1 MPEAP
6 EVETVR
12 RTLERQLKGHQI
24 TGVSITHPKLADNM
38 PASEMEEKLT
48 GEHLNAFHRLGKYLI
63 LETDHYDWV
72 AHMRMEG
79 KFLVMDELP
88 EDEKIRKHTHAVFD
102 LDNGKKLCYVDT
114 RKFGRM
120 DLYDKAK
127 DFHALP
133 ALKKTGLDVLDQK
146 LTGEALNHR
155 IHKRNIPIKTALLD
169 QSVIAGIGNIYA
181 DEICFAAGLDPRSVC
196 SHLDVADCT
205 RIVQAAKEIIEEAI
219 KHKGTTILTFSSDNH
234 PGEFQNFLKVHVQEG
249 KPCSICESTIERIKV
264 NNRSTYLCPS
274 CQKLK

>member
-12 RTLERQLKGHQI
+12 RTLERQLKGRQI
-24 TGVSITHPKLADNM
+24 TGVSITHPKLSDNM
-38 PASEMEEKLT
+38 PASEMESRLT
-48 GEHLNAFHRLGKYLI
+48 GEHLISFHRLGKYLI

-79 KFLVMDELP
+79 KFLVVDKEP
-88 EDEKIRKHTHAVFD
+88 EDEKMRKHTHAVFD

-120 DLYDKAK
+120 DLYEKTA

-133 ALKKTGLDVLDQK
+133 ALKKTGLDVLDDK
-146 LTGEALNHR
+146 LTGAWLYQK

-181 DEICFAAGLDPRSVC
+181 DEILFLAGLDPRSLC
-196 SHLDVADCT
+196 SHLDEQDCS
-205 RIVQAAKEIIEEAI
+205 RIVEAAKEIILEAI
-219 KHKGTTILTFSSDNH
+219 KHKGTTILSFSSDNH
-234 PGEFQNFLKVHVQEG
+234 PGEFQNFLKVHVREG
-249 KPCSICESTIERIKV
+249 EPCQVCEHTIERIKV
-264 NNRSTYLCPS
+264 NNRSTYLCPK
-274 CQKLK
+274 CQTLR

>member
-12 RTLERQLKGHQI
+12 RTLEKQLHGRQI

-48 GEHLNAFHRLGKYLI
+48 GEHLVSFHRLGKYLI

-79 KFLVMDELP
+79 KFLVFDEEP
-88 EDEKIRKHTHAVFD
+88 QDEKIRKHTHAVFD

-120 DLYDKAK
+120 DLYDKCS

-133 ALKKTGLDVLDQK
+133 ALKKTGLDVLDEK
-146 LTGEALNHR
+146 LTGESLYQK
-155 IHKRNIPIKTALLD
+155 IHKRNIPIKTALLN

-181 DEICFAAGLDPRSVC
+181 DEILFAAGLDPRSLC
-196 SHLDVADCT
+196 SHLDVEDCR
-205 RIVQAAKEIIEEAI
+205 RIVKAAKEIIQEAI
-219 KHKGTTILTFSSDNH
+219 LHKGTTILSFSSDNH
-234 PGEFQNFLKVHVQEG
+234 PGEFQNFLKVHVRENE
-249 KPCSICESTIERIKV
+249 PCQKCEHAIERIRV
-264 NNRSTYLCPS
+264 NNRSTYLCPE
-274 CQKLK
+274 CQILK